1 MAMKLSIVS
10 LFDPR
15 GVNQAKSGM
24 DRLGKFAAGFGVAAG
39 AAFAAAT
46 AGAVAFG
53 ISSLKAAD
61 ESNRIVRG
69 LDNMI
74 ANSEALGK
82 SVQSI
87 EKASKTIT
95 DFTQQ
100 FALLTGISDE
110 TFNSLATS
118 FLAAPNIAK
127 MGADGVNRLIQ
138 ISADAAAATGKDLEG
153 VGTALAKAL
162 ENPETAMAKLQRANI
177 FLSEE
182 QKKTYQ
188 TFVDIGD
195 IAGATE
201 FLLGTLETKYVGA
214 AEAAASPW
222 ARLLETFEKL
232 KELVGNELGK
242 ALLPVIP
249 QIQAAVDAMIAD
261 PAFAVMLAEVAKSF
275 TEMAPSIIEL
285 LPSLT
290 ELGLALIPAMI
301 QFIPLLIPLIEFLTD
316 ALKFMSD
323 DMARVTE
330 NTGEVFL
337 GLLAMIGPF
346 GRLIDGVTQFSKFLG
361 DLGLNLGVVMG
372 PLQALFFFFT
382 DLQNN
387 IKRVTDTF
395 RTMYELITGQR
406 ITIPTVLDT
415 QGLRNPVGGLRA
427 MATGGIVMRPTAAL
441 VGEAGPEAIIPL
453 DRMGKMGGN
462 SYNITVQAGV
472 GDPQAIGQQIV
483 AYIKRYEKASGP
495 VFAGA

>member
-1 MAMKLSIVS
+1 MPIS
-10 LFDPR
+10 LNIFSKFD
-15 GVNQAKSGM
+15 AKGILKAQSGL
-24 DRLGKFAAGFGVAAG
+24 DRLGKFATGFGVAAG
-39 AAFAAAT
+39 AAFAAAA

-138 ISADAAAATGKDLEG
+138 ISADAAAATGKDLEA

-162 ENPETAMAKLQRANI
+162 ENPETAIAKLQRANI

-195 IAGATE
+195 IAGATS
-201 FLLGTLETKYVGA
+201 FLLGTLESKYVGA

-222 ARLLETFEKL
+222 GRLLETFEKL

-249 QIQAAVDAMIAD
+249 QIQGAVDAMIAD

-301 QFIPLLIPLIEFLTD
+301 QFIPVLIPVIKFLTKAFEFFSDEMARITEYSGNAFLSLLIL
-316 ALKFMSD
+316 S
-323 DMARVTE
+323 
-330 NTGEVFL
+330 
-337 GLLAMIGPF
+337 GPF
-346 GRLIDGVTQFSKFLG
+346 GMLIDGVQQFSKFLG
-361 DLGLNLGVVMG
+361 DLGLNLGGVMG

-387 IKRVTDTF
+387 IKRVTDSF

-415 QGLRNPVGGLRA
+415 QGLRNPAGGRIA
-427 MATGGIVMRPTAAL
+427 MAEGGIVTRATNAL
-441 VGEAGPEAIIPL
+441 IGEKGPEAIIPL
-453 DRMGKMGGN
+453 NRMGKMGGN
-462 SYNITVQAGV
+462 TYNINVQAGV
-472 GDPQAIGQQIV
+472 GDPQVIGQQIV

>member
-1 MAMKLSIVS
+1 MPIS
-10 LFDPR
+10 LNIFSKFDPK
-15 GVNQAKSGM
+15 GVLNAQSGL
-24 DRLGKFAAGFGVAAG
+24 DRLGKFATGFGIAAG
-39 AAFAAAT
+39 AAFAAAA

-82 SVQSI
+82 SVQSV

-95 DFTQQ
+95 DFTQK

-118 FLAAPNIAK
+118 FLAAPNIAN

-138 ISADAAAATGKDLEG
+138 ISADAAAATGKDLES

-177 FLSEE
+177 FLTEE

-188 TFVDIGD
+188 SMTDIGD
-195 IAGATE
+195 LAGAQAYLIET
-201 FLLGTLETKYVGA
+201 LGTKYAGA

-222 ARLLETFEKL
+222 ARLLETFQKL

-242 ALLPVIP
+242 ALLPIIP

-290 ELGLALIPAMI
+290 ELGLVLIPAMI
-301 QFIPLLIPLIEFLTD
+301 QLIPLLIPLIEFLTG
-316 ALKFMSD
+316 ALKFLSD

-346 GRLIDGVTQFSKFLG
+346 GRLIDGVIQFSKFLG

-387 IKRVTDTF
+387 IKKVTDLF

-415 QGLRNPVGGLRA
+415 QGLRASAGGLRP
-427 MATGGIVMRPTAAL
+427 MAEGGIVTRATNAL
-441 VGEAGPEAIIPL
+441 IGEAGPEAIIPL

-472 GDPQAIGQQIV
+472 GDPQVIGQQIV

>member
-1 MAMKLSIVS
+1 MKLSIVS

-82 SVQSI
+82 SVGSI

-95 DFTQQ
+95 DFTQK

-127 MGADGVNRLIQ
+127 MGADGVNRLIR
-138 ISADAAAATGKDLEG
+138 ISADAAAATGKDLEA

-177 FLSEE
+177 FLTEE

-188 TFVDIGD
+188 SMVDIGD
-195 IAGATE
+195 LAGAQAYLIET
-201 FLLGTLETKYVGA
+201 LGTKYAGA

-222 ARLLETFEKL
+222 ARLKETFEKL

-242 ALLPVIP
+242 ALLPIVP
-249 QIQAAVDAMIAD
+249 LIQGAVEAMIAD

-275 TEMAPSIIEL
+275 TEMAPSIIQL

-290 ELGLALIPAMI
+290 ELGLTLIPAMI
-301 QFIPLLIPLIEFLTD
+301 QLIPLLIPLIDFLT
-316 ALKFMSD
+316 SS
-323 DMARVTE
+323 
-330 NTGEVFL
+330 
-337 GLLAMIGPF
+337 I
-346 GRLIDGVTQFSKFLG
+346 
-361 DLGLNLGVVMG
+361 
-372 PLQALFFFFT
+372 
-382 DLQNN
+382 
-387 IKRVTDTF
+387 
-395 RTMYELITGQR
+395 
-406 ITIPTVLDT
+406 
-415 QGLRNPVGGLRA
+415 
-427 MATGGIVMRPTAAL
+427 
-441 VGEAGPEAIIPL
+441 
-453 DRMGKMGGN
+453 
-462 SYNITVQAGV
+462 
-472 GDPQAIGQQIV
+472 
-483 AYIKRYEKASGP
+483 AS
-495 VFAGA
+495 